1 MPTLEENI
9 AQAISDFDDIE
20 AAIEEKGV
28 NVPSGTDTSQYGNLI
43 RSIPQGGG
51 VGTVDQEYNPESKN
65 AQSGVAVAEALN
77 KGVAVK
83 YLESPKD
90 NKIYFRDIE
99 SGYYVMSGYFQ
110 PYPNSKST
118 VVMDTMYVSVARL
131 NAGSHLMSIS
141 PLNFKIT
148 CYEILVDDTA
158 ADGFTYTRTTMSLL
172 DLYNQSKAMVTA
184 IDENSD
190 DKHYPTAK
198 ATYTLF
204 NDFCGEVNAV
214 LDTIIN
220 GEATASE

>member
-1 MPTLEENI
+1 MTEMEKAVN
-9 AQAISDFDDIE
+9 QAIADFDDIE
-20 AAIEEKGV
+20 SAIEEQGV
-28 NVPSGTDTSQYGNLI
+28 EVPAGTDTKEYGNLI
-43 RSIPQGGG
+43 RSMLGKKI
-51 VGTVDQEYNPESKN
+51 TVDQSYNPESEN
-65 AQSGVAVAEALN
+65 AQSGTAVAEALQN
-77 KGVAVK
+77 GVAVK

-110 PYPNSKST
+110 PYPNCKST
-118 VVMDTMYVSVARL
+118 VIMDTMYVSVARL

-198 ATYTLF
+198 ATYNLFDTYSAEINTLL
-204 NDFCGEVNAV
+204 E
-214 LDTIIN
+214 TIVN
-220 GEATASE
+220 GEETV